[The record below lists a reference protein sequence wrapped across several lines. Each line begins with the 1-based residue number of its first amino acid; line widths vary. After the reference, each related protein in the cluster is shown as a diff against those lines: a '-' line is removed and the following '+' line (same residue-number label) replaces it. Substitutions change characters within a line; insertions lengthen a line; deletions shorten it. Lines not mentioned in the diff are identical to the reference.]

1 MTTSFYGFDLS
12 LRWEFGSGL
21 PFSRALGF
29 DGFVLIDDIIDV
41 SRAPYSR
48 RVIYERP
55 YNAVLPTYHRLDVS
69 LSRTLSLGPADITVQ
84 GSVINVYDRRNLFYL
99 DVFTLQRIDQLPVVP
114 SLGIKVA
121 FN

>member
-1 MTTSFYGFDLS
+1 
-12 LRWEFGSGL
+12 
-21 PFSRALGF
+21 
-29 DGFVLIDDIIDV
+29 VLIDDIV
-41 SRAPYSR
+41 NVVREPYTR

-69 LSRTLSLGPADITVQ
+69 LDRTFTLGPVEVTVL

-99 DVFTLQRIDQLPVVP
+99 DVFTLQRVDQLPIVP